1 MTAFHFLP
9 RDRQFWLLHLG
20 ATAFTASVTLLTVIL
35 WSPLRAQDGA
45 AALAWAPPFTLAML
59 GFRWM
64 YKRYAWQRWNMVRLV
79 VAAVAYASVA
89 AVFVTVC
96 VTAMTLPFFW
106 SELKSFYAASGMP
119 LVAADYLLRSIASA
133 SLQAQVF
140 ICAWIFIYISIT
152 GQRDA
157 RVRELAHAKLR
168 ASLKDAQLRSLA
180 NQLNPHF
187 LFNSL
192 NDIRFMIY
200 ENAAHA
206 DAMLVS
212 LSDIL
217 RYSLE
222 GALREKVPLADEL
235 AMIERYIGIVGVQLE
250 SRLRFSMDAPAHLRS
265 CLVPPLMLQMLVENA
280 IKHGAASMR
289 EGGAVHVSV
298 CEHGPS
304 LRLAV
309 VNDKPSASQQTGE
322 GGAGT
327 AGLGLAVRNI
337 EQRLQLLYG
346 GAARHSIASSG
357 QRHAVTLDIPKEA
370 A

>member
-1 MTAFHFLP
+1 MTAFRFLP

-20 ATAFTASVTLLTVIL
+20 ATLFTAGVTLLTVML
-35 WSPLRAQDGA
+35 WSPLRAQDSA
-45 AALAWAPPFTLAML
+45 AALAWTPPFTLAVL

-64 YKRYAWQRWNMVRLV
+64 YKRHAWQRWSMGRLV

-96 VTAMTLPFFW
+96 VTAMTLPVFW
-106 SELKSFYAASGMP
+106 NELESFYTARNMP
-119 LVAADYLLRSIASA
+119 LVTADYLLRSIASA

-140 ICAWIFIYISIT
+140 LCAWIFIYISIT

-157 RVRELAHAKLR
+157 RDQELATTRLQ

-192 NDIRFMIY
+192 NDIRFMIH
-200 ENAAHA
+200 EDAAQA
-206 DAMLVS
+206 DAMLVG

-222 GALREKVPLADEL
+222 GPLREKVTLSEEL
-235 AMIERYIGIVGVQLE
+235 AVIERYIGIVSVQLE
-250 SRLRFSMDAPAHLRS
+250 SRLRFSMDVPGHLGS

-289 EGGAVHVSV
+289 QGGAVHVSIS
-298 CEHGPS
+298 EQGS
-304 LRLAV
+304 NLRLAV
-309 VNDKPSASQQTGE
+309 VNDKPAAPSASVE
-322 GGAGT
+322 A

-337 EQRLQLLYG
+337 EQRLHLLYG
-346 GAARHSIASSG
+346 GAARHTTFSSER
-357 QRHAVTLDIPKEA
+357 QHEVTLDIPKEA